1 MEKTS
6 NALDDV
12 FGRFAR
18 HQLDDTLCVF
28 LTELPEPL
36 VLDPCAF
43 RRLWDSHPPRMHDEI
58 AVSPSVCAAS
68 WCEAY
73 RDDDRDG
80 VTDPAPIVLE
90 HVVAWCKARIDA
102 RLDGV
107 LVNWFSAEFAQG
119 LAAGRY
125 SAKATIGAPVVI
137 VSLGAERVLRLRA
150 PAPGA
155 CVHDIRLTNG
165 RVVVMP
171 PEIAE
176 RWIHEVP
183 HRPRDH
189 GHRISVILCASAERA
204 KWRVLC

>member
-6 NALDDV
+6 NAFDD
-12 FGRFAR
+12 FAR
-18 HQLDDTLCVF
+18 YHLDDTFCVS

-43 RRLWDSHPPRMHDEI
+43 RRLWDAHPPRMHDEI
-58 AVSPSVCAAS
+58 ADSPRVCAAS

-73 RDDDRDG
+73 GDDQRDG
-80 VTDPAPIVLE
+80 TTDLARIPPMLE
-90 HVVAWCKARIDA
+90 QLVAWCRARIDA

-107 LVNWFSAEFAQG
+107 LVNWFSADFAHG
-119 LAAGRY
+119 LAPGRF
-125 SAKATIGAPVVI
+125 SARATVRAPVVT

-150 PAPGA
+150 PAPGT
-155 CVHDIRLTNG
+155 CVHDILLTNG

-183 HRPRDH
+183 HRPHDH